1 MGIIKYI
8 DLFKERKFEQSVY
21 CSPEVDIIYMRVD
34 HILCMSFT
42 DGSGNGGNTG
52 DDLEPGDDWG
62 GMLS

>member
-1 MGIIKYI
+1 M
-8 DLFKERKFEQSVY
+8 FKERKFEQSVY
-21 CSPEVDIIYMRVD
+21 CSPEEDIIYMRVD